1 MSTFSYRAFG
11 LNICSEIECRDL
23 LPASG
28 VPDVYVRLG
37 RLPEQLDEA
46 TATGV
51 LFQAKPGQLLLNV
64 RHIAR
69 YLISSGNEIVVDI
82 DPGAD
87 WGMVLLMLLG
97 SAFGALL
104 HQRKVLAMHGS
115 AIVTRRG
122 AVVFTGASGYG
133 KSTLAGLFHQRGF
146 PVLADDVCPINT
158 DDFPLV
164 LPANPFLMLW
174 ADAVN
179 RLGIDE
185 RDLRQARSG
194 LEKYI
199 LPVGDG
205 FAQEATP
212 LHAVYVLE
220 LSDADDCSLVPI
232 LGIQKLKALNLST
245 YRPLFIQSMNLD
257 GDYFR
262 QLGRFAG
269 QAKVTIARRPGT
281 GFRVEELADL
291 LTADFGA

>member
-1 MSTFSYRAFG
+1 M
-11 LNICSEIECRDL
+11 
-23 LPASG
+23 
-28 VPDVYVRLG
+28 YVRRG
-37 RLPEQLDEA
+37 RLPEQLDDA
-46 TATGV
+46 TATGL
-51 LFQAKPGQLLLNV
+51 LFQAKPGQLLLSV

-69 YLISSGNEIVVDI
+69 YLISSGNEIVVDT
-82 DPGAD
+82 DPRAD
-87 WGMVLLMLLG
+87 RSMVLLVLFG

-115 AIVTRRG
+115 AIVTRHG

-199 LPVGDG
+199 LPTGDG

-212 LHAVYVLE
+212 LRALYVLE
-220 LSDADDCSLVPI
+220 LSGTDNFSLVP
-232 LGIQKLKALNLST
+232 LHGIQKFKALNLST
-245 YRPLFIQSMNLD
+245 YRALFIQGMNLA
-257 GDYFR
+257 GGHLR
-262 QLGRFAG
+262 QLSQVAG
-269 QAKVTIARRPGT
+269 QTKVTIARRPRS

-291 LTADFGA
+291 LAADFEA